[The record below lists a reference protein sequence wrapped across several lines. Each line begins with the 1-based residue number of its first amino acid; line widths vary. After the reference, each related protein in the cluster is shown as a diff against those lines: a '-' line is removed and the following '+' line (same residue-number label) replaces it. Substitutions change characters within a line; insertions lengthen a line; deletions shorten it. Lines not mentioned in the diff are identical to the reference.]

1 MKSRLLEI
9 LYRDKHLAAI
19 NKPHGL
25 LVHPTEIAN
34 DALEHA
40 VQLLRNQIGQWV
52 YPAHRID
59 RKTAGVLLFALDQET
74 NSLMQQKF
82 MKQEV
87 NKVYHAIV
95 RGYSPDEG
103 IIDYPLK
110 NDRGKLQEAVTVF
123 RTLKRT
129 EIHIPSGK
137 FLTSRYSLVEVK
149 PETGRMHQIRKH
161 FAHIFHPIIGDRPY
175 GCNKQNRL
183 VLEKWGHREMLLHAT
198 SLTFNHPITGKTIT
212 IGAGYQDEF
221 ARIYRLFGFQ

>member
-9 LYRDKHLAAI
+9 LYRDKHIAAI